1 MPEAGDGPG
10 WDSET
15 MTGWARILE
24 RAPSREIGT
33 RGIAYLKGGA
43 QRRASQHNRLSASTK
58 RCTDFV
64 QNARPG
70 ESRCPGCRRFRTR
83 WPPSVTVVAL
93 TGAVKAVTGAVK
105 AVTDAVT
112 AVTWGRDPVPDV
124 TGNGPAPCRP

>member
-43 QRRASQHNRLSASTK
+43 QRRASQHNRFGVSTK
-58 RCTDFV
+58 RC
-64 QNARPG
+64 
-70 ESRCPGCRRFRTR
+70 
-83 WPPSVTVVAL
+83 AL
-93 TGAVKAVTGAVK
+93 TLSRPPALVKAAAPYG
-105 AVTDAVT
+105 
-112 AVTWGRDPVPDV
+112 PVL
-124 TGNGPAPCRP
+124 GS